1 MNKSMRGLLIL
12 AGTLV
17 FTGFFCLWLPFVGL
31 PGAGIG
37 VALPVIFVPGEILV
51 KDFFGEGVH
60 LTNTIVGM
68 LVADFVIVIILAAL
82 YLRGGVKLIPGRLQG
97 LIEVLVE
104 YMYNLAK
111 SVAGSRAA
119 RVFPLVMGIFL
130 YLLIANWLHLI
141 PSVDSV
147 GLLHCAPVGFA
158 GYPAN
163 EPGSILGLEYTTLR
177 VDTPLNSGVRA
188 TAADFCACE
197 LEHYGHIPEDYV
209 ELCAAEGFDVEHHE
223 EGDADHSEDAA
234 TAEHSEDGEVA
245 DAEHS
250 EDAAGEDGA
259 HDVMVA
265 GANPDIYVVTPFV
278 RAAATDLNLT
288 VALAL
293 IAVVAVQI
301 FGVWELGPD
310 YFQKFINLRALGNVA
325 KKPMGIMDFAVG
337 LLEIV
342 SEISRILSFAFR
354 LFGNIFGGQVLLF
367 VMAFL
372 VATILPVIFYGFE
385 MFVGLIQAFVF
396 AMLTLAFSAQAMEGH
411 GDGHDSH

>member
-1 MNKSMRGLLIL
+1 VNNTLRGTLIL
-12 AGTLV
+12 AGTIA
-17 FTGFFCLWLPFVGL
+17 FTAFFCLWLPFVGL

-51 KDFFGEGVH
+51 RNFFGEGIH
-60 LTNTIVGM
+60 LTNTILGM
-68 LVADFVIVIILAAL
+68 FAADVVIVLIMVGL
-82 YLRGGVKLIPGRLQG
+82 YVGGGVKLIPGRLQG
-97 LIEVLVE
+97 LIELLVE

-111 SVAGSRAA
+111 SVAGSRAG

-130 YLLIANWLHLI
+130 FLLVANWLELV
-141 PSVDSV
+141 PGVDSV
-147 GLLHCAPVGFA
+147 GLLHCAPPGFA
-158 GYPAN
+158 GYPTS
-163 EPGSILGLEYTTLR
+163 EPNTFLGIEYSTLQ
-177 VDTPLNSGVRA
+177 VDRPLNSGTRA
-188 TAADFCACE
+188 TAADFCSCE
-197 LEHYGHIPEDYV
+197 LEHFGHIPDEYV
-209 ELCAAEGFDVEHHE
+209 EQCAAAGYEAAHE
-223 EGDADHSEDAA
+223 EGEA
-234 TAEHSEDGEVA
+234 T

-250 EDAAGEDGA
+250 EEAATETA
-259 HDVMVA
+259 AESESTAAVA
-265 GANPDIYVVTPFV
+265 EANSSIFVVTPFV

-293 IAVVAVQI
+293 IAVAAVQV
-301 FGVWELGPD
+301 FGVWTLGPD

-372 VATILPVIFYGFE
+372 VATILPVIFYAFE
-385 MFVGLIQAFVF
+385 LFVGLIQAFVF

-411 GDGHDSH
+411 GDGHESH